1 MQGSSNQIPALPVLL
16 QTCISCQSALGKNE
30 SVEHFPVGRRLAFDG
45 AKGRL
50 WVVCAKCGRWNLTPI
65 EERWEAIEE
74 CERQFRETRLRA
86 STDQIGLAKLRE
98 GTDLIRIGSPL
109 RPEFAAWRYSRFFQ
123 RRRRE
128 EVAWVV
134 GGLAVGSAITFAGA
148 GLAGV
153 GFNVVGIAR
162 AYLPRRNELG
172 RADRFINSKFFA
184 ATGKKVRRREK
195 ADIRII
201 PSDEAPCWGMRFA
214 YDAKF
219 ADFTG
224 QDAIHAAQMVSP
236 AVNAKGAS
244 QSSINDAV
252 KSLERAPSLD
262 EFFLSVLKYGQGR
275 GWRYTGLKDYPE
287 EMRLA
292 FEIASHEE
300 SERRALD
307 GELDRLEQ
315 DWKEA
320 EEIAVIADNLFLPKS
335 VTDWID
341 RQRVR

>member
-1 MQGSSNQIPALPVLL
+1 MYA
-16 QTCISCQSALGKNE
+16 TCIFCHSALGKNE
-30 SVEHFPVGRRLAFDG
+30 SVEHFPVGRKLAFDG

-50 WVVCAKCGRWNLTPI
+50 WVVCAKCGRWNLTPL

-109 RPEFAAWRYSRFFQ
+109 RPEFAAWRYSRFFR

-128 EVAWVV
+128 ETLWVGV
-134 GGLAVGSAITFAGA
+134 
-148 GLAGV
+148 GLAGGV
-153 GFNVVGIAR
+153 ALTLAGVPAGGFATSVVSLLRIVI
-162 AYLPRRNELG
+162 PRRNELG
-172 RADRFINSKFFA
+172 RADKFINSKFYA
-184 ATGKKVRRREK
+184 ATGKKTRRPGSV
-195 ADIRII
+195 DIRII
-201 PSDEAPCWGMRFA
+201 PSDDEPSWGIRFA
-214 YDAKF
+214 CDAKF

-224 QDAIHAAQMVSP
+224 QEAIHAAQMVSP

-244 QSSINDAV
+244 PSSVSTAV
-252 KSLERAPSLD
+252 QALEGAPSLD
-262 EFFLSVLKYGQGR
+262 AFFLKVLNYGQGR
-275 GWRYTGLKDYPE
+275 GWKHTGLKEYPE

-292 FEIASHEE
+292 FEMASHEE

-320 EEIAVIADNLFLPKS
+320 EEIAAIADNLFLPKS

-341 RQRVR
+341 RQRGR

>member
-1 MQGSSNQIPALPVLL
+1 MYS
-16 QTCISCQSALGKNE
+16 TCIFCHSPLGRNE

-86 STDQIGLAKLRE
+86 STDQIGLAKVRE

-128 EVAWVV
+128 EIAWGV
-134 GGLAVGSAITFAGA
+134 GGVAVGTAIMFLTSA
-148 GLAGV
+148 GLAGA
-153 GFNVVGIAR
+153 GFNILSVAR
-162 AYLPRRNELG
+162 AFLPRRNEIG
-172 RADRFINSKFFA
+172 RADRFINSQFFA

-195 ADIRII
+195 AEIRMI
-201 PSDEAPCWGMRFA
+201 PSDEAPGWGIRVA

-224 QDAIHAAQMVSP
+224 REAIHAAQIVSP
-236 AVNAKGAS
+236 AVNATGAS
-244 QSSINDAV
+244 QKHVDAAV
-252 KSLERAPSLD
+252 QTLERAHSPES
-262 EFFLSVLKYGQGR
+262 FFLEVLNYGQGKR
-275 GWRYTGLKDYPE
+275 WKYTGLREYPE

-320 EEIAVIADNLFLPKS
+320 EEIAAIADNLFLPKS
-335 VTDWID
+335 ITDWID
-341 RQRVR
+341 RQRGR

>member
-1 MQGSSNQIPALPVLL
+1 MYS
-16 QTCISCQSALGKNE
+16 TCIFCHSALGKNE
-30 SVEHFPVGRRLAFDG
+30 SVEHFPVGRKLAFDG

-50 WVVCAKCGRWNLTPI
+50 WVVCAKCGRWNLTPL

-86 STDQIGLAKLRE
+86 STDQIGLAKVRE

-128 EVAWVV
+128 EAAWFV
-134 GGLAVGSAITFAGA
+134 GGIAIGSALMFTGA
-148 GLAGV
+148 GLAGA
-153 GFNVVGIAR
+153 GFNIVSVVR
-162 AYLPRRNELG
+162 AILPRRNEIG
-172 RADRFINSKFFA
+172 RADRFINSQFFA
-184 ATGKKVRRREK
+184 ATGKKVLRREK

-201 PSDEAPCWGMRFA
+201 PSDEAPGWGMRFA

-244 QSSINDAV
+244 ASKVSVAV
-252 KSLERAPSLD
+252 KTLEDAPSTD
-262 EFFLSVLKYGQGR
+262 DFFLRVLRYGERR
-275 GWRYTGLKDYPE
+275 GWKHTGLKEYPE

-292 FEIASHEE
+292 FEMASHEE

-320 EEIAVIADNLFLPKS
+320 EEIAAIADNLFLPKS
-335 VTDWID
+335 ITDWID
-341 RQRVR
+341 RQRGP